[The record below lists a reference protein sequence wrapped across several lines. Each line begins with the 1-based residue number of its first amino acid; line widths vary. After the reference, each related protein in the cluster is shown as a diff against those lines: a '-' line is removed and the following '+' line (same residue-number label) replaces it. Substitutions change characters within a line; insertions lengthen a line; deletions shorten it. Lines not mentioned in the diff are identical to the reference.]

1 MPARRSNGKREY
13 VDANVSPW
21 TEALFGAELLL
32 LHATPVYYGLGVP
45 PGDGSGVVV
54 IPGFLGSDLYLM
66 ELFAWLRRI
75 GYRAYFSGIGVN
87 AECPNLLIE
96 RRLNETLDKALKQ
109 TKRKVHLIGHSL
121 GGIIARAVAG
131 QRPNDIASVIM
142 LAAPFRGTIMH
153 RSVRR
158 AAEFVRQQ
166 ILEEHGPGVLPG
178 CYTGKCTCD
187 FIDCVKRDVP
197 QSVLAT
203 AVYTRDDGLV
213 DWRCCRENNPD
224 VDFEVAGTHI
234 GMAFNASAYSIIADR
249 LAQAQPATV
258 RRKAPNR

>member
-1 MPARRSNGKREY
+1 MPARRGNGRERY
-13 VDANVSPW
+13 AEAEVSPW

-45 PGDGSGVVV
+45 PGDGSGVIV
-54 IPGFLGSDLYLM
+54 IPGFLGTDLYLM

-96 RRLNETLDKALKQ
+96 RRLNETLEKALKQ

-121 GGIIARAVAG
+121 GGVIARAIAG

-142 LAAPFRGTIMH
+142 LAAPFRGPVLH
-153 RSVRR
+153 HSVRR
-158 AAEFVRQQ
+158 AAEFVRQR

-187 FIDCVKRDVP
+187 FVDYVKRDVP
-197 QSVLAT
+197 DCVMET

-213 DWRCCRENNPD
+213 DWRCCRENDPS

-258 RRKAPNR
+258 RRRASGR